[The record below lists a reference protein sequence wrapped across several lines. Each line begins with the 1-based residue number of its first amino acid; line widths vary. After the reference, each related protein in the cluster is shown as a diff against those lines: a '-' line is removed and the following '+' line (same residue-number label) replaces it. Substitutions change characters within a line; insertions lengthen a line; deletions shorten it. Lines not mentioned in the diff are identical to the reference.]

1 MRFFYSSSLDD
12 YSNTRIDNCYNN
24 IKNKIAQKSGVSNF
38 IEKDGWIAF
47 SGDTENPELLL
58 TISITKSEG
67 KLHLYADIDDDISWY
82 EWDYENQ
89 EDFENEIV
97 AHIAPLVNNTIK
109 FITEK
114 KKHKYIKTARYFLNN
129 NNEWVLID
137 QNILNNW
144 LFRLFITKDSIKE
157 EIKTYQIL

>member
-1 MRFFYSSSLDD
+1 MRFFYSSTLDED
-12 YSNTRIDNCYNN
+12 SNARMDSCYNN
-24 IKNKIAQKSGVSNF
+24 IKNKIAQKIGVSNF

-47 SGDTENPELLL
+47 SGDIENPELLL
-58 TISITKSEG
+58 TISIMKSDG
-67 KLHLYADIDDDISWY
+67 KLNLCADIDDDVSWY

-97 AHIAPLVNNTIK
+97 SYVAPLVNNTVK
-109 FITEK
+109 FTTEK
-114 KKHKYIKTARYFLNN
+114 KKHKYIRTSRYFLND

-137 QNILNNW
+137 QNTLNNW
-144 LFRLFITKDSIKE
+144 LFRLFVAKDSIKE